1 MGHVVQPIRALVLF
15 AALGVAA
22 DSALAQRAGLYLGA
36 GIGATQAKF
45 GDGFTSGIA
54 GIQENKDE
62 SDKGGKLFAG
72 VQFNRWF
79 ALEAAYHELG
89 KFSYDYNAPGV
100 GSVGTEYHVRAW
112 NLSGQL
118 GLPFS
123 NRFSVLARGGAGRMK
138 AERSTTSSSGGVD
151 ATLAAAGVPLSGS
164 KPRTNLTWG
173 FGAEYDFSRALGL
186 RFDYDNYGRVGDESV
201 GRARIGMY
209 SLNAIVRF

>member
-15 AALGVAA
+15 AALGVAVGTA
-22 DSALAQRAGLYLGA
+22 FAQQAGLYLGA
-36 GIGATQAKF
+36 GIGATKAKF
-45 GDGFTSGIA
+45 GDGFASGIA
-54 GIQENKDE
+54 GIEENKDE

-79 ALEAAYHELG
+79 ALELAYADLG
-89 KFSYDYNAPGV
+89 RFSYDYNAAGANV
-100 GSVGTEYHVRAW
+100 STEYRVKAW

-123 NRFSVLARGGAGRMK
+123 NRFSVLVRGGAGRMK
-138 AERSTTSSSGGVD
+138 AERETTAASGGLD
-151 ATLAAAGVPLSGS
+151 AVLTAAGVPISGS
-164 KPRTNLTWG
+164 KSRTNLSWG

-186 RFDYDNYGRVGDESV
+186 RLDYDNYGRVGDGSV